1 MVAPGQTLVAAT
13 PVSVPTAQTARSRRW
28 WAVHWSTIVAPAVAG
43 ILAVITVLMRWR
55 GSDLPAHFF
64 RVGLV
69 ERDGLVGWNNY
80 WFGGHHTLGYGVLF
94 PVLGSLVG
102 IWTVAVASAA
112 LSALL
117 VDILIRRAT
126 GHPCWWASLW
136 FAVGTMTNV
145 AIGRLPFALGLVVAL
160 GALVAAQ
167 HRRLVLAALL
177 TVATAAASP
186 VVSVF
191 LVLIFAAWALTLEGR
206 ERRSFA
212 ILSAAA
218 IAPVLIVSKLYPQGG
233 MFPFRWTALLWTLAV
248 CAVVLVLV
256 PARYRLVR
264 IVAVLYGLASIA
276 AFLVPT
282 PLGANITR
290 LGMYAAAPVLLTLVP
305 LTVVVAL
312 AVFPPLFF
320 WQWSPAFDAILR
332 ARQDPS
338 IEEAY
343 YRPLLKFFASV
354 DAEKSR
360 VEVVPTGRHWET
372 AFVATE
378 VPIARGWERQLDR
391 RFHPF
396 FYDGTLTGG
405 ELHQWLRESGVG
417 YVALADT
424 TLDDSGVE
432 EAALIEANPPYLRLV
447 WQDQHWRVWR
457 VIDSTGL
464 IDGPAKL
471 NELGVESVS
480 LEILAPG
487 DVLVRVRS
495 SAFWSSDPAVCIEP
509 TDDGW
514 IVLRD
519 VRPGPLELTLDET
532 ALVDGD
538 DPCQS

>member
-1 MVAPGQTLVAAT
+1 MAASGTLVTQAPAGGRASDT
-13 PVSVPTAQTARSRRW
+13 TRLRAW
-28 WAVHWSTIVAPAVAG
+28 WAAHGSTIVAPAVAG
-43 ILAVITVLMRWR
+43 ALALVTILMRWR

-80 WFGGHHTLGYGVLF
+80 WFGGHHTMGYGVLF
-94 PVLGSLVG
+94 PVLGALVG
-102 IWTVAVASAA
+102 IWTVAVASAV

-117 VDILIRRAT
+117 VDILIRRAV
-126 GHPCWWASLW
+126 GHPNWWASLW

-160 GALVAAQ
+160 GAIVAAQ
-167 HRRLVLAALL
+167 SRRLVLAAVL

-191 LVLIFAAWALTLEGR
+191 LLLIFAAWALTLEGQ

-212 ILSAAA
+212 TLSAAA

-233 MFPFRWTALLWTLAV
+233 MFPFRWTALLWTLVV
-248 CAVVLVLV
+248 CVAVLVLV
-256 PARYRLVR
+256 PVQYRLVR
-264 IVAVLYGLASIA
+264 HVAVLYGLASIG

-282 PLGANITR
+282 PLGANVTR
-290 LGMYAAAPVLLTLVP
+290 LGMYAAAPVLLTLAP
-305 LTVVVAL
+305 LGAVVAVVL
-312 AVFPPLFF
+312 VPALIW
-320 WQWSPAFDAILR
+320 WQWSPALDAILR
-332 ARQDPS
+332 AGDDPS

-343 YRPLLKFFASV
+343 YRPLLNFFATV
-354 DAEKSR
+354 DAQNTR
-360 VEVVPTGRHWET
+360 VEIVPTGRHWET

-391 RFHPF
+391 RFHPL
-396 FYDGTLTGG
+396 FYDGDLTDRQ
-405 ELHQWLRESGVG
+405 LHEWLRESGVG

-447 WQDQHWRVWR
+447 WQNEHWRVWR
-457 VIDSTGL
+457 VIDATGL

-471 NELGVESVS
+471 NEVGVDTVS
-480 LEILAPG
+480 LEVLAPG
-487 DVLVRVRS
+487 DVLVRVRA
-495 SAFWSSDPAVCIEP
+495 SAFWSSDPPVCIEP

-519 VRPGPLELTLDET
+519 VRPGPLELKLDET

-538 DPCQS
+538 DPCES

>member
-13 PVSVPTAQTARSRRW
+13 PVGVPAADQARSRGW
-28 WAVHWSTIVAPAVAG
+28 WAVHGSTIVAPAVAG
-43 ILAVITVLMRWR
+43 ALALITILMRWR

-94 PVLGSLVG
+94 PVLGALVG

-117 VDILIRRAT
+117 VDVLIRRAT
-126 GHPCWWASLW
+126 GHPSWWASLW

-167 HRRLVLAALL
+167 HRRLFLAAVL

-191 LVLIFAAWALTLEGR
+191 LLLIFAGWALTLEGR

-212 ILSAAA
+212 TLSAAA
-218 IAPVLIVSKLYPQGG
+218 IAPVVIVSMLYPQGG
-233 MFPFRWTALLWTLAV
+233 SFPFRWTALLWTLAV

-256 PARYRLVR
+256 PAQYRLVR
-264 IVAVLYGLASIA
+264 LVAGLYGLASIA

-305 LTVVVAL
+305 LTVVVAVV
-312 AVFPPLFF
+312 VFVPLIW
-320 WQWSPAFDAILR
+320 WQWSPALDAILR
-332 ARQDPS
+332 ARDDPS
-338 IEEAY
+338 IEESY
-343 YRPLLKFFASV
+343 YRPLLRFFASV
-354 DAEKSR
+354 DAQNAR
-360 VEVVPTGRHWET
+360 VEIVPTGRHWET
-372 AFVATE
+372 AFVANE

-391 RFHPF
+391 RFHPL
-396 FYDGTLTGG
+396 FYDGDLTDD

-432 EAALIEANPPYLRLV
+432 EAALIEANPPYLHLV
-447 WQDQHWRVWR
+447 WQDEHWKVWR

-464 IDGPAKL
+464 IDGPARL
-471 NELGVESVS
+471 NEVGTDTVS
-480 LEILAPG
+480 LEVLAPG

-495 SAFWSSDPAVCIEP
+495 SAFWSSTPPVCIEP

-519 VRPGPLELTLDET
+519 VRPGPLELKLDET
-532 ALVDGD
+532 ALVDDD
-538 DPCQS
+538 DPCPS

>member
-1 MVAPGQTLVAAT
+1 V
-13 PVSVPTAQTARSRRW
+13 
-28 WAVHWSTIVAPAVAG
+28 
-43 ILAVITVLMRWR
+43 
-55 GSDLPAHFF
+55 
-64 RVGLV
+64 
-69 ERDGLVGWNNY
+69 
-80 WFGGHHTLGYGVLF
+80 
-94 PVLGSLVG
+94 
-102 IWTVAVASAA
+102 

-117 VDILIRRAT
+117 VDILIRRAA
-126 GHPCWWASLW
+126 GHPSWWASLW
-136 FAVGTMTNV
+136 FAIGTMTNV

-167 HRRLVLAALL
+167 SRRLVLAAVL

-191 LVLIFAAWALTLEGR
+191 LLLIFAAWALTLEGR

-212 ILSAAA
+212 TLSAAA
-218 IAPVLIVSKLYPQGG
+218 IAPVVIVSMLYPQGG

-256 PARYRLVR
+256 PAQYRLVR
-264 IVAVLYGLASIA
+264 LVAVLYALASLA

-282 PLGANITR
+282 PLGGNITR

-312 AVFPPLFF
+312 ILFPPLMW
-320 WQWSPAFDAILR
+320 WQWSPALDAMLR
-332 ARQDPS
+332 ARDDPS
-338 IEEAY
+338 IEESY
-343 YRPLLKFFASV
+343 YRPLLNFFAMI
-354 DAEKSR
+354 DAQNTR
-360 VEVVPTGRHWET
+360 VEIVPTGRHWET
-372 AFVATE
+372 AYIATE

-391 RFHPF
+391 RFHPI
-396 FYDGTLTGG
+396 FYDGDLTDG

-432 EAALIEANPPYLRLV
+432 EAALIEANPSYLRLV
-447 WQDQHWRVWR
+447 WQDEHWRVWR

-464 IDGPAKL
+464 VDGPAKL
-471 NELGVESVS
+471 NEVGADTVS
-480 LEILAPG
+480 LEVLAPG
-487 DVLVRVRS
+487 DVLVRVRA
-495 SAFWSSDPAVCIEP
+495 SAFWSSTPRVCIEP

-519 VRPGPLELTLDET
+519 VRPGPLELKLDET
-532 ALVDGD
+532 ALVDDD